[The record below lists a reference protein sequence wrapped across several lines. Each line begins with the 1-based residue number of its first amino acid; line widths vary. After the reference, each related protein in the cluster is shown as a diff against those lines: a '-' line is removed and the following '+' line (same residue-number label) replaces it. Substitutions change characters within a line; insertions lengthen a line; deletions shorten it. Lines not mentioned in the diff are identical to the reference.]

1 MIRCIL
7 AHLLEKIRRWQKNEK
22 MFIINSV
29 KYLHP
34 IAILGAGI
42 EAHDIA
48 AYLVRHGHTA
58 ITVCDEKAIY
68 DGPPFPSGVQLHLG
82 ENAFANLTDFKT
94 IFRSP
99 GVRLAR
105 PELRATAAQGSVIT
119 SGVKEFFAQVK
130 NLAHVIGVT
139 GTKGKGTTTTLI
151 GKILEN
157 HLQKSGWRGRV
168 FIIGNIGNP
177 PLQFIDDLTKDD
189 WCVVELSSFQLQ
201 DLSASPHIA
210 VVLNIT
216 SDHMDYHKD
225 RTEYVD
231 AKSSIVRYQKK
242 SDFVVVNQDYPY
254 SSDFTRASAAAPF
267 FVSTRSEV
275 ARGAFVQDGQIFLRI
290 GDQAPLRLCSTKEV
304 GLIGPHNLENVTAAA
319 TAAALAGALPDVITE
334 AIRTFTGLPHRLKF
348 VRKIKEVRYYNDSFS
363 TIPETCIAAIHSFTE
378 PLGLIL
384 GGSEKNS
391 DFTELGQVIV
401 AQKNIKIV
409 TLNGPSGVR
418 VGKAIAAAGGRSDL
432 MIVSVENLHTAVETM
447 YAKMPAG
454 SVVLLSPACASFNEF
469 KNYKERGA
477 AFVSLVLQFCS

>member
-1 MIRCIL
+1 
-7 AHLLEKIRRWQKNEK
+7 
-22 MFIINSV
+22 MFIINNV

-42 EAHDIA
+42 EASDIA
-48 AYLVRHGHTA
+48 AYLVRHGYKDL
-58 ITVCDEKAIY
+58 TVCDEKTVY
-68 DGPPFPSGVQLHLG
+68 DGPPFHSGVQMRLG
-82 ENAFANLTDFKT
+82 KDAFADLTHFKT

-105 PELRATAAQGSVIT
+105 RELKDAAARGSLIT
-119 SGVKEFFAQVK
+119 SGIKEFFAHVK
-130 NLAHVIGVT
+130 NPTHVIGVT

-151 GKILEN
+151 GKMLEN
-157 HLQKSGWRGRV
+157 HLAAEEKPGRV

-201 DLSASPHIA
+201 DLHLSPHIA

-231 AKSSIVRYQKK
+231 AKSSIVRYHKK
-242 SDFVVVNQDYPY
+242 SDFVVVNQDYAY

-275 ARGAFVQDGQIFLRI
+275 ARGAFVQDDQIFLRI

-319 TAAALAGALPDVITE
+319 TAAALAGASPDAIVE
-334 AIRTFTGLPHRLKF
+334 AIRTFTGLPHRLEF

-363 TIPETCIAAIHSFTE
+363 TIPETCIAAIHAFTE

-401 AQKNIKIV
+401 AQKNVKIV

-418 VGKAIAAAGGRSDL
+418 IGKAIAAAGGRSDL

-447 YAKMPAG
+447 HAKMPAG

-477 AFVSLVLQFCS
+477 AFVSLVKRF